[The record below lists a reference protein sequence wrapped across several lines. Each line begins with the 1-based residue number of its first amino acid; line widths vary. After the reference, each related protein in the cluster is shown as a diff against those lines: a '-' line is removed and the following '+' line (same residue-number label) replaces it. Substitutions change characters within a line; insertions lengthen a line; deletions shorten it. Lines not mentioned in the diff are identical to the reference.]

1 MQAFRDTLDLCG
13 LVDLDYTGPNF
24 TWHGRRGGEMV
35 WERLDRSVV
44 NYEWIA
50 KFPIGQVHHLNSF
63 TFDHCPIL
71 VSLMSKGERQRWRRK
86 PFRFEAMWLTEPS
99 CNVVVSRAWECR
111 QDGTPMYVATK
122 KLKRCKKLLKAWS
135 RDHFGNVVQ
144 KIKRTKEL
152 LWKAEEEATRS
163 GNSDEMERLKSE
175 LRCLYDKEEKMW
187 QQRSRLQRLQNRDQ
201 NTRFFH
207 GTATQRKR
215 RNFIKGLR
223 DENGVWQK
231 DETVFS
237 GILNRFY
244 KELFTSS
251 NPLGL
256 DRILDG
262 VHEVVTEEMRV
273 DLAKPYTAEE
283 VDCAIKEMAPLKALG
298 PDGMPLL
305 FYQTYWID
313 VGMDVSQ
320 LVLSSLNSGSLLK
333 SVNHTFIT
341 LIPKVKNPERVTKFR
356 PISLCNVIYKIVS
369 KVIGN
374 RLKPILNSIISE
386 TQSAFVANRLITNNF
401 FFCF

>member
-1 MQAFRDTLDLCG
+1 
-13 LVDLDYTGPNF
+13 
-24 TWHGRRGGEMV
+24 
-35 WERLDRSVV
+35 
-44 NYEWIA
+44 
-50 KFPIGQVHHLNSF
+50 
-63 TFDHCPIL
+63 
-71 VSLMSKGERQRWRRK
+71 
-86 PFRFEAMWLTEPS
+86 
-99 CNVVVSRAWECR
+99 
-111 QDGTPMYVATK
+111 MYVATK

-223 DENGVWQK
+223 DENGVWQE
-231 DETVFS
+231 DETIFS

-244 KELFTSS
+244 DELFTSS
-251 NPLGL
+251 NPHGL

-262 VHEVVTEEMRV
+262 VHEVVIEEMRI
-273 DLAKPYTAEE
+273 DLAKPYTTKE
-283 VDCAIKEMAPLKALG
+283 VDYAIKEMTPLKALG
-298 PDGMPLL
+298 PDAMPPL
-305 FYQTYWID
+305 FYQTYWTD

-320 LVLSSLNSGSLLK
+320 AVLSSLNSGSLLK

-356 PISLCNVIYKIVS
+356 RISLCNVIYKTVNLLLIV
-369 KVIGN
+369 
-374 RLKPILNSIISE
+374 LN
-386 TQSAFVANRLITNNF
+386 LY
-401 FFCF
+401 